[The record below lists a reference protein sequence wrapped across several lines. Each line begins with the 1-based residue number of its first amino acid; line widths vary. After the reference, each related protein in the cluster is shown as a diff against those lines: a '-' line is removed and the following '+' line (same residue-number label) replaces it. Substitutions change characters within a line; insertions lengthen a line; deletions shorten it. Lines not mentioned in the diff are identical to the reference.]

1 MMLNDH
7 LRDAVAR
14 IRAGG
19 VDHARL
25 TAEVLL
31 GHVLGLSR
39 AQVLA
44 RLERDLGEA
53 ERARFE
59 ALVGRAANGEPLAY
73 LTGQREFFG
82 LDFEVTPDVLVP
94 RPETELLVER
104 ALAVLGAGPVHV
116 VDVGTGSGII
126 AVTLAAR
133 RPLAHVTALDV
144 SPAALTVAR
153 RNAERLGVAERVRF
167 RQQDLL
173 DPAPEAAD
181 LICANLPYI
190 PAADLAALDVSRH
203 EPRLALDGGPD
214 GLDLIRRLVAQAVTV
229 LAAQG
234 GLLLEIEARQGPAVA
249 TLCASAFPGAS
260 IEIVR
265 DLAGLDRVVQVRPL
279 PYLSRT

>member
-1 MMLNDH
+1 MMLSDH

-31 GHVLGLSR
+31 AHVLGLSR
-39 AQVLA
+39 AQMLA

-59 ALVGRAANGEPLAY
+59 ALVGRAAAGEPLAY

-104 ALAVLGAGPVHV
+104 ALAMLGAGSVHV

-126 AVTLAAR
+126 AVTVAAR

-190 PAADLAALDVSRH
+190 PAADLATLDVSRH

-234 GLLLEIEARQGPAVA
+234 GVLLEIEARQGPAVE

-265 DLAGLDRVVQVRPL
+265 DLAGLDRVVQVRRAITP
-279 PYLSRT
+279 

>member
-1 MMLNDH
+1 MMLSDH

-31 GHVLGLSR
+31 VHVLGLSR
-39 AQVLA
+39 AQMLA

-59 ALVGRAANGEPLAY
+59 ALVRRAAAGEPLAY

-104 ALAVLGAGPVHV
+104 ALAMLGAGSVHV

-126 AVTLAAR
+126 AVTVAAR

-190 PAADLAALDVSRH
+190 PAADLATLDVSRH

-234 GLLLEIEARQGPAVA
+234 GVLLEIEARQGPAVE

-265 DLAGLDRVVQVRPL
+265 DLAGLDRVVQVRRAITP
-279 PYLSRT
+279 

>member
-1 MMLNDH
+1 MMLSDH

-31 GHVLGLSR
+31 VHVLGLSR
-39 AQVLA
+39 AQMLA

-59 ALVGRAANGEPLAY
+59 ALVGRAAAGEPLAY

-104 ALAVLGAGPVHV
+104 ALAMLGAGSVHV

-126 AVTLAAR
+126 AVTVAAR

-190 PAADLAALDVSRH
+190 PAADLATLDVSRH

-234 GLLLEIEARQGPAVA
+234 GVLLEIEARQGPAVE

-265 DLAGLDRVVQVRPL
+265 DLAGLDRVVQVRRAITP
-279 PYLSRT
+279 